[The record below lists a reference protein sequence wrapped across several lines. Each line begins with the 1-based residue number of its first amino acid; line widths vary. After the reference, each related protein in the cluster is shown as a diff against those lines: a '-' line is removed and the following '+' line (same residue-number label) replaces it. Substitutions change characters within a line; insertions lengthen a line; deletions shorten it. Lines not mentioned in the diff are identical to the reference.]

1 MRSTWTERRAPL
13 YVFCVLRALRV
24 PHGLRALLASLALL
38 LAGCATHKD
47 DLLSHG
53 DRTMRDIWDQET
65 GGASGPGS
73 PVAGAA
79 ARQLLDARQVL
90 RRPLTAADV
99 QAMPADN
106 AAYTRTAQ
114 NEIYRQFRR
123 LPNPDL
129 VMYVFPHL
137 AGTDPVPVPGY
148 STVFP
153 LYQRVQYAMPGERV
167 EDY

>member
-1 MRSTWTERRAPL
+1 MYRTWTKG
-13 YVFCVLRALRV
+13 VTALI
-24 PHGLRALLASLALL
+24 GAALLG
-38 LAGCATHKD
+38 GCATSKEEM
-47 DLLSHG
+47 LSHG
-53 DRTMRDIWDQET
+53 DQTMLDIWNTGT
-65 GGASGPGS
+65 GGS
-73 PVAGAA
+73 AGGGQA

-90 RRPLTAADV
+90 RRPLTTEDLQAAPGL
-99 QAMPADN
+99 QAR
-106 AAYTRTAQ
+106 YTRTAQ
-114 NEIYRQFRR
+114 NEIYRQFHR

-153 LYQRVQYAMPGERV
+153 LYQRVQYALPGERV